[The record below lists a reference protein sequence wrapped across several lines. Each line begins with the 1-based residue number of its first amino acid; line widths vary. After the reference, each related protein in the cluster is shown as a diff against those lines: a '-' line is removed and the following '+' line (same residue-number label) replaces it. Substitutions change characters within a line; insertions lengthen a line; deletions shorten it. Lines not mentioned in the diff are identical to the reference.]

1 MPHLP
6 IPFLRSVALG
16 VAILSASL
24 IGARSASAEAT
35 LIVEADSGKVLHAE
49 HATYPWYP
57 ASTTK
62 LMTMYLTLKAVK
74 DKRLNLDSL
83 LTVSS
88 NAVAQA
94 PSKMGF
100 QAGTTVTVDNAL
112 KMLMVKSANDMAVV
126 LAEGVS
132 GSIEKFADD
141 MNAASR
147 RLGMTQSSW
156 VNPNG
161 LPADE
166 QISSARDMAMLARAI
181 LRELPEYEL
190 YWHIPSIKFGRRIMR
205 NTNALIGR
213 YPDAD
218 GMKTGFICASGFNV
232 VASATRNGRKLIVV
246 VFGSRSGMVRSEKAA
261 QLFEKGFSSGGLSW
275 LMPSLGTVDALQ
287 PIAAAP
293 PNLREEMCGKNRK
306 RPAAEDDD
314 EETVQANSDV
324 DQSSAFAVTANSLR
338 ERKATGPILGP
349 LQASVPVVVYT
360 GPARSDAVAT
370 QIASAKAPQGRRG
383 HRDGRS
389 KAGREAED
397 RQRLGGLQSLAG
409 HPPAGQHVCAG
420 LGPVE
425 ARTGPVRR
433 GRKAE
438 AGGEEEARSE
448 EKDRGYEAGHQEDRR
463 DQERRDEIL
472 QAMSEA
478 AARPR
483 GPVPPVPLNLI
494 TGFLGAGKT
503 TLLNR
508 LLRDPAL
515 AQAAVI
521 INEFGEIGLD
531 HLLVEHVE
539 DGVMLLATGCLCCT
553 VRGDLVN
560 TLEKLLRGLDNGRM
574 NFNRVI
580 IETTGLADPAPVLH
594 TIMVHPYMA
603 ATLPS
608 RRRRD
613 PRRCGE
619 WRGDAR
625 CAPGGG
631 EAGRGRRPHR
641 ADQDRPDR
649 HAAAA

>member
-6 IPFLRSVALG
+6 SPILRSVALG

-35 LIVEADSGKVLHAE
+35 LIVEAESGKVLHAE

-181 LRELPEYEL
+181 LRELPEYES

-261 QLFEKGFSSGGLSW
+261 QLFEKGFSSNGLSW

-306 RPAAEDDD
+306 RPAAEEDDDD
-314 EETVQANSDV
+314 ETAQANSDV

-338 ERKATGPILGP
+338 DRKATGPLLGP
-349 LQASVPVVVYT
+349 LQASVPVNVYV
-360 GPARSDAVAT
+360 GPARSDAVTTQLASPRQRKGGAAT
-370 QIASAKAPQGRRG
+370 ETAEGKPAEKPKTVNASAGFNLSPGIRQPGNTFAPASAQ
-383 HRDGRS
+383 S
-389 KAGREAED
+389 K
-397 RQRLGGLQSLAG
+397 
-409 HPPAGQHVCAG
+409 
-420 LGPVE
+420 PV
-425 ARTGPVRR
+425 P
-433 GRKAE
+433 
-438 AGGEEEARSE
+438 ARS
-448 EKDRGYEAGHQEDRR
+448 G
-463 DQERRDEIL
+463 
-472 QAMSEA
+472 A
-478 AARPR
+478 AAKPKQVAKKK
-483 GPVPPVPLNLI
+483 PEAKKKTEATKPDTKKTAETKN
-494 TGFLGAGKT
+494 GATKSSK
-503 TLLNR
+503 
-508 LLRDPAL
+508 
-515 AQAAVI
+515 Q
-521 INEFGEIGLD
+521 
-531 HLLVEHVE
+531 
-539 DGVMLLATGCLCCT
+539 
-553 VRGDLVN
+553 
-560 TLEKLLRGLDNGRM
+560 
-574 NFNRVI
+574 
-580 IETTGLADPAPVLH
+580 
-594 TIMVHPYMA
+594 
-603 ATLPS
+603 
-608 RRRRD
+608 
-613 PRRCGE
+613 
-619 WRGDAR
+619 
-625 CAPGGG
+625 
-631 EAGRGRRPHR
+631 
-641 ADQDRPDR
+641 
-649 HAAAA
+649 